1 MRKNV
6 FLAIMGICLVWGVG
20 LQAQTSALFND
31 AAQQFVMYESAR
43 DNHTDADRMYGY
55 LLNSYYNYR
64 KVAEASDAGE
74 YLDAS
79 KRRLRQIY
87 PLLLTGF
94 TYYTDKDNPAKAA
107 EFGAAYIELP
117 QLRTLQDSYLG
128 RDGQYAS
135 ILYYTAVVFYNQDKH
150 EQAQRFFRE
159 YLTLPDAGKDKD
171 AYVYLSMSY
180 QKQKDHQRQEQIL
193 EEAVQKYPVSLD
205 FYYNLVNVHI
215 ATNNMQKL
223 LVCINRIL
231 EIDPNNEKVLPIKAR
246 LMEREGRNKEAL
258 EVYQRLYALHPDSP
272 EILTGVARANFNYAT
287 EIINEGA
294 TIANDAE
301 YAAVRQR
308 AAGYLQE
315 AEQLFLKILSKD
327 PASVQYMQGLMS
339 IYQYMDMPAEYEVLK
354 QILENNKTYSDFPAL
369 LAAYQVAQK
378 DRTIVETVDLS
389 APVPVNPAQLV
400 IRVDSFM
407 DHNNNRLID
416 AGEAF
421 TIRFTLLN
429 EGEGDAYNVRV
440 RLSEQHGLEQYFD
453 GARELDAGIVPAGGS
468 KEFTMRFLAKQDL
481 PTAQAVINL
490 YAFEANGFDAQPIAM
505 NIGTLEYA
513 LPRLDVADF
522 QFFATDGSSL
532 TRGKNGKL
540 TVALNNLGRVPATGL
555 QIKFTFPE
563 NVYATDAPEISL
575 DSIAPGEVS
584 VIDCGFVVN
593 NRFDRDSILVN
604 MTVSEDSRSSY
615 VNQVF
620 KVKIGQYLTAANTIN
635 ISSRTDAPAVNANT
649 FSLTYQSELL
659 ENIPEGEVCPN
670 RYALIIGNEDYSITG
685 ANAEINVPYAVNDA
699 QVFREYC
706 VRTFGI
712 PANQIKVLYN
722 ATTGMMHEQL
732 GWLSSIASA
741 NPDAEL
747 FFYFS
752 GHGNNDERT
761 KDPYLLPVDIT
772 GRNMHLGI
780 SLNDL
785 YKQLAAHNP
794 KNAYVFLDA
803 CFSGGHKSE
812 APLVAQ
818 KAIRV
823 VPRSG
828 FPLGNTISFS
838 SSSGD
843 QTSSVYHE
851 KKQGYYTYFLIKVL
865 QESKGE
871 LTMQELFDRTASE
884 VKRATLKINKLQE
897 PQVSVS
903 AQLGDQWKDI
913 RLKQLPTEDTQES
926 F

>member
-1 MRKNV
+1 MKKIV
-6 FLAIMGICLVWGVG
+6 FLAILCICLGWNMSV
-20 LQAQTSALFND
+20 QAQTGTLFNE

-43 DNHTDADRMYGY
+43 DNNSGADRMYGH
-55 LLNSYYNYR
+55 LLNSYYNYC
-64 KVAEASDAGE
+64 KVVEASDAGE

-87 PLLLTGF
+87 PLLLGGF
-94 TYYTDKDNPAKAA
+94 VYYNDKDNPAKAA

-117 QLRTLQDSYLG
+117 QMRALQDSYLA
-128 RDGQYAS
+128 RDGQYTS
-135 ILYYTAVVFYNQDKH
+135 VLYYTAVVLYNQDKH

-159 YLTLPDAGKDKD
+159 YLTLPDADKDKD

-180 QKQKDHQRQEQIL
+180 QKQKNFQQQEQIL
-193 EEAVQKYPVSLD
+193 EQAVQKYPVSLD

-215 ATNNMQKL
+215 STNNMPKL

-301 YAAVRQR
+301 YATVRLR

-315 AEQLFLKILSKD
+315 AQDLFLKILKKD
-327 PASVQYMQGLMS
+327 PASVQYMQGLLS
-339 IYQYMDMPAEYEVLK
+339 IYQYMDMTAEYEVLK
-354 QILENNKTYSDFPAL
+354 QILESNKTYSEFPAL

-378 DRTIVETVDLS
+378 DRTIVEDIDVTSV
-389 APVPVNPAQLV
+389 PVPVNPARLV

-421 TIRFTLLN
+421 TIQFTLLN

-440 RLSEQHGLEQYFD
+440 RLSEQQGLEQYFD

-468 KEFTMRFLAKQDL
+468 KEFSMRFLAKQDL
-481 PTAQAVINL
+481 PSAQAVINL
-490 YAFEANGFDAQPIAM
+490 YAFEANGFDAQPVAM

-513 LPRLDVADF
+513 LPRLDVADY

-555 QIKFTFPE
+555 HVKFTFPN
-563 NVYATDAPEISL
+563 NVYATDAPEITL
-575 DSIAPGEVS
+575 DSISAGDVS

-593 NRFDRDSILVN
+593 NRFDQDSIVVT
-604 MTVSEDSRSSY
+604 MAVSEDSRSSY
-615 VNQVF
+615 VNKVF
-620 KVKIGQYLTAANTIN
+620 KVKLGQYLTAANTIN
-635 ISSRTDAPAVNANT
+635 ISSRSDAPAVNTNT
-649 FSLTYQSELL
+649 FSLTYKSELL
-659 ENIPEGEVCPN
+659 ENIPEGAVSPN

-785 YKQLAAHNP
+785 YKQLAANNP

-823 VPRSG
+823 VPKSG

-851 KKQGYYTYFLIKVL
+851 KNQGYYTYFLIKVL
-865 QESKGE
+865 QESRGE
-871 LTMQELFDRTASE
+871 LTMQELFERTVNE
-884 VKRATLKINKLQE
+884 VKRATLQINKLQE
-897 PQVSVS
+897 PQVTVS
-903 AQLGDQWKDI
+903 AQLGDEWKNI
-913 RLKQLPTEDTQES
+913 RLKQIARAEPQE
-926 F
+926 